1 MRPVLVAPDSF
12 KGTFGAAEVAAA
24 IAAGMRRAGLEAEA
38 CPLADGGEGTLDV
51 AGVAV
56 GAELRDARVE
66 GPLGDAVDAGFAVWD
81 GGRSALVESAQAAGL
96 GLVAPDRRDPER
108 ASTRGVGELI
118 MGAVTAGACEVLV
131 GVGGTATTD
140 GGRGAVDVVETG
152 GGLGGAKLTVL
163 CDVRTPFED
172 AARVFGPQ
180 KGANAAAVERL
191 GARLASLAAA
201 YPRDPRGLP
210 GGGAGG
216 GLAGGLWAALGADVV
231 PGAERI
237 ADLVGLDERLGDASS
252 VVVGEGRLDAQ
263 TSEGK
268 VIAEVCRRARPLGLR
283 VDAIV
288 GRSELSEGDAA
299 GLGLS
304 TVREASSLDALEG
317 AAELLGREL
326 GR

>member
-12 KGTFGAAEVAAA
+12 KGTFGAADVAAA
-24 IAAGMRRAGLEAEA
+24 IAAGLGRAGLEAQA
-38 CPLADGGEGTLDV
+38 SPLADGGEGTLDV
-51 AGVAV
+51 VGVAV
-56 GAELRDARVE
+56 GAELRDARAE
-66 GPLGDAVDAGFAVWD
+66 GPLGDAVNARFALWD

-96 GLVAPDRRDPER
+96 GLVAADRSDPER
-108 ASTRGVGELI
+108 ATTRGVGELI
-118 MGAVTAGACEVLV
+118 VRAVAAGASEILV
-131 GVGGTATTD
+131 GVGGTASTD
-140 GGRGAVDVVETG
+140 GGRGAVDVVEAG

-163 CDVRTPFED
+163 CDVRTPFEE

-180 KGANAAAVERL
+180 KGADAAAVERL
-191 GARLASLAAA
+191 GGRLASLAEE
-201 YPRDPRGLP
+201 YPRDPRGVQ

-216 GLAGGLWAALGADVV
+216 GLAGGLWAALGADLV
-231 PGAERI
+231 PGAERV
-237 ADLVGLDERLGDASS
+237 ADLVGLDAGLRKARS

-288 GRSELSEGDAA
+288 GSSELSEGEVA
-299 GLGLS
+299 GLGLT
-304 TVREASSLDALEG
+304 TVRKASSLDALEG
-317 AAELLGREL
+317 AAESLGREL